1 MAVTR
6 WEAFSVTD
14 GWIGFYLPS
23 GNLSHSCSSTRW
35 ISNFRWMPHT
45 TVNSTL
51 MVSAGCEEKRVD
63 FKRRKIWKWIPLR
76 VNGEKHAEIP
86 LLQRARKPSGTRCLS
101 RNSVHIPH
109 PCTGKKWGRWED
121 QDAPYE
127 EKMWDFN
134 TNRGFGSFATLLAFC
149 LGRYLFYFNEAEGI
163 PFSLFKQVCNNV
175 FLSGNVNSH
184 TQSLRKTS
192 NDSSMLYILLQF

>member
-14 GWIGFYLPS
+14 GWIGIYLPS

-63 FKRRKIWKWIPLR
+63 FIRRKIWKWIPLR
-76 VNGEKHAEIP
+76 VNGEKHSEIL
-86 LLQRARKPSGTRCLS
+86 LLQRARKPSGTHCLS
-101 RNSVHIPH
+101 RNSVRIPH

-121 QDAPYE
+121 QDASKMLPMKRKCGVMPYVGLQHQSRL
-127 EKMWDFN
+127 WILCY
-134 TNRGFGSFATLLAFC
+134 TTSLLS
-149 LGRYLFYFNEAEGI
+149 R
-163 PFSLFKQVCNNV
+163 
-175 FLSGNVNSH
+175 
-184 TQSLRKTS
+184 
-192 NDSSMLYILLQF
+192 